1 VRGYALIRASPASR
15 ELSRREAGRYN
26 ARRAWKIRTREMV
39 IMNSRNF
46 RIFVVASSLGLVAGC
61 RQELAHRHPRVH
73 CRRRSHSRRHR
84 RITRPAEQSAQVK
97 PRTSILGAWK
107 LNRDESDDPRKKM
120 QDARGADNG
129 RGGGGGGGRGGV
141 RMGIPGM
148 GGGPYGGGRRGGGG
162 GGNESDED
170 RQQMQQ
176 VLGPTSA
183 LTVAEAKK
191 DVEIDVFDDQQRK
204 TAIFTDGR
212 KLQKTKD
219 STTQEIAAHW
229 DGNRL
234 VTDEKTPKGQK
245 MSRMYELSYDGTQL
259 YETLQLTRGRSSS
272 QISIRYVYDQAK
284 QQRRTLRPRGH
295 KPLRNLQFCYWR
307 ATASH

>member
-1 VRGYALIRASPASR
+1 
-15 ELSRREAGRYN
+15 
-26 ARRAWKIRTREMV
+26 MV

-61 RQELAHRHPRVH
+61 PAGAGTQAPAGPLPAAQPQPP
-73 CRRRSHSRRHR
+73 SSPDA
-84 RITRPAEQSAQVK
+84 RPAEQSAPVK
-97 PRTSILGAWK
+97 QRTSILGAWK

-148 GGGPYGGGRRGGGG
+148 GGGPYGGGGGG

-259 YETLQLTRGRSSS
+259 YETLQLTRGRSNS
-272 QISIRYVYDQAK
+272 QISIRYVYDQA
-284 QQRRTLRPRGH
+284 
-295 KPLRNLQFCYWR
+295 
-307 ATASH
+307 A

>member
-1 VRGYALIRASPASR
+1 
-15 ELSRREAGRYN
+15 
-26 ARRAWKIRTREMV
+26 MV

-46 RIFVVASSLGLVAGC
+46 RIFVVASSLGLVVAGWPAGAGAEAPAGPLPAAQPQPASSPDA
-61 RQELAHRHPRVH
+61 RPQEQ
-73 CRRRSHSRRHR
+73 RR
-84 RITRPAEQSAQVK
+84 PVK

-120 QDARGADNG
+120 QDARGADSG

-162 GGNESDED
+162 GGNESDDD
-170 RQQMQQ
+170 RQQVQQ

-219 STTQEIAAHW
+219 STTQEIAPYW
-229 DGNRL
+229 DGNGR
-234 VTDEKTPKGQK
+234 VPDEKTPKGQK

-259 YETLQLTRGRSSS
+259 YETLQLTRGRSSA
-272 QISIRYVYDQAK
+272 QISIRYVYDQAEAAK
-284 QQRRTLRPRGH
+284 A
-295 KPLRNLQFCYWR
+295 KA
-307 ATASH
+307 ATARQ

>member
-1 VRGYALIRASPASR
+1 
-15 ELSRREAGRYN
+15 
-26 ARRAWKIRTREMV
+26 MV
-39 IMNSRNF
+39 A
-46 RIFVVASSLGLVAGC
+46 VSLGLIVGSPIQVRGQAPAGPLPAA
-61 RQELAHRHPRVH
+61 QPQPPSSPDA
-73 CRRRSHSRRHR
+73 
-84 RITRPAEQSAQVK
+84 RPQEQSAPVK

-120 QDARGADNG
+120 QDSQGADSG
-129 RGGGGGGGRGGV
+129 RGGGGRGGV

-162 GGNESDED
+162 SGNESDED
-170 RQQMQQ
+170 RQRMQE
-176 VLGPTSA
+176 VVNPSRA

-212 KLQKTKD
+212 KLEKTKD

-245 MSRMYELSYDGTQL
+245 MSRTYELSYDSTQL
-259 YETLQLTRGRSSS
+259 YETLRLTRGRSNS
-272 QISIRYVYDQAK
+272 QVSIRYVYDQADAK
-284 QQRRTLRPRGH
+284 SGSAPSQTRQ
-295 KPLRNLQFCYWR
+295 
-307 ATASH
+307 

>member
-1 VRGYALIRASPASR
+1 
-15 ELSRREAGRYN
+15 
-26 ARRAWKIRTREMV
+26 MV
-39 IMNSRNF
+39 
-46 RIFVVASSLGLVAGC
+46 AASLGLVAGWPTDV
-61 RQELAHRHPRVH
+61 RGQA
-73 CRRRSHSRRHR
+73 
-84 RITRPAEQSAQVK
+84 PAGPLPAAQPQAPSSPDAQPKEQSAPVK

-120 QDARGADNG
+120 QDSQGPDPG
-129 RGGGGGGGRGGV
+129 RGGGGGGRGGV

-170 RQQMQQ
+170 RQRMQE
-176 VLGPTSA
+176 VVNPSRA

-212 KLQKTKD
+212 KLEKTKD
-219 STTQEIAAHW
+219 TTTQEIAAHW

-245 MSRMYELSYDGTQL
+245 MSRTYELSYDGTQL
-259 YETLQLTRGRSSS
+259 YETLRLTRGRSNS
-272 QISIRYVYDQAK
+272 QVSIRYVYDQADA
-284 QQRRTLRPRGH
+284 R
-295 KPLRNLQFCYWR
+295 
-307 ATASH
+307 TASSPQGRQ

>member
-1 VRGYALIRASPASR
+1 MLCVGRFAR
-15 ELSRREAGRYN
+15 E
-26 ARRAWKIRTREMV
+26 KMV

-46 RIFVVASSLGLVAGC
+46 RIFVVASGLGLLVAGW
-61 RQELAHRHPRVH
+61 LAEASAQAPAGPLPAAQPQPP
-73 CRRRSHSRRHR
+73 SSPDA
-84 RITRPAEQSAQVK
+84 RPAEQSAPVK
-97 PRTSILGAWK
+97 PRKSILGAWK

-120 QDARGADNG
+120 QDARSADNG
-129 RGGGGGGGRGGV
+129 RGGGGRGGV

-148 GGGPYGGGRRGGGG
+148 GGGPYGGGGGG

-272 QISIRYVYDQAK
+272 QISIRYVYDQAEA
-284 QQRRTLRPRGH
+284 R
-295 KPLRNLQFCYWR
+295 
-307 ATASH
+307 TASSDPTRH